1 MITIKMAVT
10 GKTENV
16 VETETI
22 KVLGVLCTKDWKVLS
37 VSKSRRKFPTYW
49 LKTAKVVKEE
59 ETL

>member
-1 MITIKMAVT
+1 MITMKMMVT

-16 VETETI
+16 VETEVI
-22 KVLGVLCTKDWKVLS
+22 RVLGVLCSKDWRV
-37 VSKSRRKFPTYW
+37 VSISRARRKFPTYW

>member
-1 MITIKMAVT
+1 MITMKMMVT

-16 VETETI
+16 VETEVI
-22 KVLGVLCTKDWKVLS
+22 RVLGIFCSKDWKV
-37 VSKSRRKFPTYW
+37 VSISRARRKFPAYW